1 MWKYVVNMEGK
12 HHVAKYEFHIIKWK
26 TRNDL
31 YDHRYELCYP
41 LYLSLR
47 SFPLLLL
54 LHRTLLF
61 LQGFQYAFRRAYSL
75 RVIVL
80 LRQIIAPNH
89 KVLQSD
95 KLSCFL
101 NYKNLELLHTSG
113 SEIAHS
119 TFFKHINVKELCIQ
133 YIYVESGETL
143 TNKSKWT
150 WRQKRWIHKELF
162 SK

>member
-1 MWKYVVNMEGK
+1 MKVRSKYGRE

-47 SFPLLLL
+47 SFPPLLL

-61 LQGFQYAFRRAYSL
+61 LQEFQYAFCRAYSL

-101 NYKNLELLHTSG
+101 NYKNLKLLYTSV
-113 SEIAHS
+113 SEIVHC
-119 TFFKHINVKELCIQ
+119 TFFETRCLKELC
-133 YIYVESGETL
+133 
-143 TNKSKWT
+143 SK
-150 WRQKRWIHKELF
+150 KRH
-162 SK
+162 